1 MTKETVE
8 SRGMRA
14 RSFFEAPYGC
24 FWIAA
29 LGLALEGTAGE
40 FRKFAPTP
48 DFGPSSADTLITRL
62 LIITLVVAVFLVASS
77 RHEDFVFKNRIWAVA
92 VCIGFSLGLSL
103 YFSGFLFVAS
113 GRLPVV
119 LGYYITTVIGI
130 AYLLIW
136 FDRIFAF
143 GIRATLLTVAV
154 SLVMR
159 GLVQMLLVLM
169 QQNPGVVLITAMPL
183 ASLPCLLAVFAQSKD
198 LHPGKPNPINMEY
211 AVASSSKLRYPRLA
225 LAMLLLMLFLIPLLA
240 GMSDEHTVQ
249 ISNGLGL
256 TWYRQGSCIGINILV
271 GVLLYLFA
279 KLHFNKT
286 LLLAYLLV
294 VSGLTAT
301 AVFTVQNAAPA
312 SLVAGSL
319 ALQAAKK
326 MLDFGVVFPA
336 FIFSTEGE
344 KRYRWHVA
352 ARFGS
357 SLASL
362 IVAIVLSTSASADNP
377 LRGVFDGGLLFA
389 LFTTLIVFFFCL
401 EALLPEAKEPAAAAE
416 EPKPLRQ
423 PFKEAVAKLAADG
436 RLTPTEETI
445 LALVARG
452 SNAESVSKELVVSV
466 NTAKTHIRNIYN
478 KLDVHSQQELI
489 ALVNAAKDEIRNS
502 FDE

>member
-8 SRGMRA
+8 SRDMRA

-48 DFGPSSADTLITRL
+48 AFGPSSADTLIARL
-62 LIITLVVAVFLVASS
+62 LIIALVVAVFLVAHS

-92 VCIGFSLGLSL
+92 VCIVFSLGLSL

-119 LGYYITTVIGI
+119 LGYYITTVVGI

-159 GLVQMLLVLM
+159 GLLQMLLVLM

-183 ASLPCLLAVFAQSKD
+183 ASLPCLLAVFAQSRD
-198 LHPGKPNPINMEY
+198 LHPGEPNPINMEY
-211 AVASSSKLRYPRLA
+211 SVAAPTKIRYPQLA
-225 LAMLLLMLFLIPLLA
+225 LAMLLLMLFLIPLLT
-240 GMSDEHTVQ
+240 GMPDEHTAQ
-249 ISNGLGL
+249 ISTELGL
-256 TWYRQGSCIGINILV
+256 SWYRQGSCIGINILV
-271 GVLLYLFA
+271 GILLYLYA
-279 KLHFNKT
+279 RMHFTKT
-286 LLLAYLLV
+286 LLLVYFLV
-294 VSGLTAT
+294 VIGLTAT
-301 AVFTVQNAAPA
+301 AIFTVQSTGDM

-319 ALQAAKK
+319 ALMAAKK

-336 FIFSTEGE
+336 FIFSTDGQ

-352 ARFGS
+352 GRMGT

-362 IVAIVLSTSASADNP
+362 IVVIVLSTSP
-377 LRGVFDGGLLFA
+377 LATSPFRGVLNGGLLFT
-389 LFTTLIVFFFCL
+389 LFAVVVVFFFCL
-401 EALLPEAKEPAAAAE
+401 ETVLPEAQAAAPAAE